1 MLYRSIVKKRIRQSF
16 DLVNNRRWD
25 DLMNSITPRVH
36 HRFGGRHAIGGER
49 HDRETLRL
57 WFERL
62 ARVLPDLQLEIN
74 KIWVQG
80 WPWHTMVFVQ
90 WDGTA
95 TLLNGDGYRQHA
107 IHVITLRW
115 GKIAA
120 LDVFEDSQEVDRALT
135 AQAAAGLEEAVAEPI
150 LS

>member
-1 MLYRSIVKKRIRQSF
+1 MLYQAIVKRRIRQSF
-16 DLVNNRRWD
+16 EDVNNHRWD
-25 DLMNSITPRVH
+25 ELMRSISPDVH
-36 HRFGGRHAIGGER
+36 HRFGGVHAIGGER
-49 HDRETLRL
+49 HDRETLRR

-62 ARVLPDLQLEIN
+62 ARVLPNLRLEI
-74 KIWVQG
+74 KEIWVEG

-95 TLLNGDGYRQHA
+95 TLLDGGGYSQHA

-120 LDVFEDSQEVDRALT
+120 LDVFEDSQEVARALV
-135 AQAAAGLEEAVAEPI
+135 AQAAAGLDEALAQPI

>member
-1 MLYRSIVKKRIRQSF
+1 MLYQAIVKRRIRQSF
-16 DLVNNRRWD
+16 EDVNNHRWD
-25 DLMNSITPRVH
+25 VLMRSIAPDVH
-36 HRFGGRHAIGGER
+36 HRFGGVHAIGGER
-49 HDRETLRL
+49 HDRETLRR

-62 ARVLPDLQLEIN
+62 ARVLPNLRLEI
-74 KIWVQG
+74 KEIWVEG

-95 TLLNGDGYRQHA
+95 TLLNGGGYSQHA

-120 LDVFEDSQEVDRALT
+120 LDVFEDSQEVARALV
-135 AQAAAGLEEAVAEPI
+135 AQAAAGLDEALAQPI

>member
-1 MLYRSIVKKRIRQSF
+1 MLYQAIVKRRIRQSF
-16 DLVNNRRWD
+16 EDVNNHRWD
-25 DLMNSITPRVH
+25 ELMRSIAPDVH
-36 HRFGGRHAIGGER
+36 HRFGGVHAIGGER
-49 HDRETLRL
+49 HDRETLRR

-62 ARVLPDLQLEIN
+62 ARVLPNLRLEI
-74 KIWVQG
+74 KEIWVEG

-95 TLLNGDGYRQHA
+95 TLLDGGGYSQPA

-120 LDVFEDSQEVDRALT
+120 LDVFEDSQEVARALV
-135 AQAAAGLEEAVAEPI
+135 AQAAAGLDEALAQPI

>member
-1 MLYRSIVKKRIRQSF
+1 MRLVVSATTEKHCAGGSSAWRAYCPISICRSTTSGYK
-16 DLVNNRRWD
+16 
-25 DLMNSITPRVH
+25 
-36 HRFGGRHAIGGER
+36 
-49 HDRETLRL
+49 
-57 WFERL
+57 
-62 ARVLPDLQLEIN
+62 
-74 KIWVQG
+74 G

-95 TLLNGDGYRQHA
+95 TLLNGDGYSQHA

-120 LDVFEDSQEVDRALT
+120 LDVFEDSQAVDRAL
-135 AQAAAGLEEAVAEPI
+135 AVQAAAGLGEAVAEPI

>member
-1 MLYRSIVKKRIRQSF
+1 MLYQAIVKRRIRQSF
-16 DLVNNRRWD
+16 EDVNNHRWD
-25 DLMNSITPRVH
+25 VLMRSIAPDVH
-36 HRFGGRHAIGGER
+36 HRFGGVHAIGGER
-49 HDRETLRL
+49 HDRETLRR

-62 ARVLPDLQLEIN
+62 ARVLPNLRLEI
-74 KIWVQG
+74 KEIWVEG

-95 TLLNGDGYRQHA
+95 TLLDGGGYSQHA

-120 LDVFEDSQEVDRALT
+120 LDVFEDSQEVARALV
-135 AQAAAGLEEAVAEPI
+135 AQAASGLDEALAQPI

>member
-1 MLYRSIVKKRIRQSF
+1 MLYQAIVKRRIRQSF
-16 DLVNNRRWD
+16 EDVNNHRWD
-25 DLMNSITPRVH
+25 ELMRSIAPDVH
-36 HRFGGRHAIGGER
+36 HRFGGVHAIGGER
-49 HDRETLRL
+49 HDRETLRR

-62 ARVLPDLQLEIN
+62 ARVLPNLRLEI
-74 KIWVQG
+74 KEIWVEG

-95 TLLNGDGYRQHA
+95 TLEDGGGYSQHA
-107 IHVITLRW
+107 IHVITLKW

-120 LDVFEDSQEVDRALT
+120 LDVFEDSQEVARALV
-135 AQAAAGLEEAVAEPI
+135 AQAAAGLDEAAAQPI

>member
-1 MLYRSIVKKRIRQSF
+1 MLYQAIVKRRIRQSF
-16 DLVNNRRWD
+16 EDVNNHRWD
-25 DLMNSITPRVH
+25 ELMRSIAPDVH
-36 HRFGGRHAIGGER
+36 HRFGGVHAIGGER
-49 HDRETLRL
+49 HDRETLRR

-62 ARVLPDLQLEIN
+62 ARVLPNLRLEIK
-74 KIWVQG
+74 KIWVEG

-95 TLLNGDGYRQHA
+95 TLVDGGGYSQHA

-120 LDVFEDSQEVDRALT
+120 LDVFEDSQEVARALV
-135 AQAAAGLEEAVAEPI
+135 AQAAAGLDEALAQPI